1 MQDNERDTSTSIS
14 EYDDADYYKK
24 LLALQEET
32 FPNTSNLFRV
42 YPAQYSA
49 ASSLFLSTISN
60 AIYMLMQLLLL
71 MRGKSING
79 LRKVLSISL
88 NNIKCYSVR

>member
-32 FPNTSNLFRV
+32 FPNTSNLFRR
-42 YPAQYSA
+42 YPA
-49 ASSLFLSTISN
+49 
-60 AIYMLMQLLLL
+60 
-71 MRGKSING
+71 K
-79 LRKVLSISL
+79 
-88 NNIKCYSVR
+88 